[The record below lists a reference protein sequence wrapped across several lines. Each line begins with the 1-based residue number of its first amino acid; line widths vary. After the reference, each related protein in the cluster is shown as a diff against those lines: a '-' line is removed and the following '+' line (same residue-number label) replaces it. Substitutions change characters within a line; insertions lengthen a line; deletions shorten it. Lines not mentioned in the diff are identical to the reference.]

1 LALYSET
8 RRLLGDD
15 YEFFWAE
22 IDDVEK
28 VVVKNYIL
36 EIQVFVG
43 HFSLNDYISVAHLKK

>member
-28 VVVKNYIL
+28 VVVKNYI
-36 EIQVFVG
+36 FVKSR
-43 HFSLNDYISVAHLKK
+43 SLLGILV